1 MKENKK
7 SLRWKSILAV
17 VAAGALL
24 IGVGAGAVVLL
35 NSGLHFPAANNPTVP
50 SHVIQNPTDTPTVPT
65 EEATEPPKQVASLPV
80 NALTYWEGV
89 EKVADDA
96 GFQLTDIFILI
107 SDFELQYID
116 SECHSVYALQIAA
129 ADKYYNYEVDI
140 TNGKVMCLEK
150 SDEGSFS
157 QTRYTESTRSIQLAL
172 EHIGRPL
179 ENFNLIY
186 AEKITIDGSSAYT
199 VYLTDDSTDYT
210 LTVNIETGE
219 IVSKTEAP
227 YKGLTIHS
235 LEEAL
240 TAASEALQIP
250 IEEMQDLES
259 SVEDG
264 TVYHPSDPL
273 SRVVYCIR
281 FFYQGFEFE
290 VDVDIL
296 YLSISTMIIDPDSSD
311 NSQGSMEP
319 DPDIQTGF
327 ILELANWPNI
337 KDVDSYHIDYYGKYN
352 QAYIFAVR
360 YWYDIIYDVPYD
372 DLLVYHE
379 DKIYSLKEAYTIG
392 ILQFRDMCELYI
404 YWSPRIQHAL
414 KKEIEAEFRKAY
426 PEESALKRLW
436 ISCYYRYNDVHIV
449 TVTPHSKYAGDSGF
463 VYVGPYRI
471 YYQRRQPMVYYEKK
485 FYTLNDAYELGL
497 LDDITLSKFEHRLR
511 IAFYYKYREQD
522 KK

>member
-17 VAAGALL
+17 VAAVALL
-24 IGVGAGAVVLL
+24 IGVGAGVVLLL
-35 NSGLHFPAANNPTVP
+35 NSGFHFPAANNPTVP

-65 EEATEPPKQVASLPV
+65 EEATEPPKQVASIPD
-80 NALTYWEGV
+80 NAFTLQQGL
-89 EKVADDA
+89 EKAMA
-96 GFQLTDIFILI
+96 NTGYSLNDIFYLY
-107 SDFELQYID
+107 SQFELQYID
-116 SECHSVYALQIAA
+116 NECHTVYSFEIRAA
-129 ADKYYNYEVDI
+129 EKYFKCEVDI
-140 TNGKVMCLEK
+140 TGGNVLDIQKYDTNDFMARE
-150 SDEGSFS
+150 SSTI
-157 QTRYTESTRSIQLAL
+157 TRCVNLAL
-172 EHIGRPL
+172 ADIGKTQGDM
-179 ENFNLIY
+179 NLIY
-186 AEKITIDGSSAYT
+186 PLRSENSNPLIYTIYF
-199 VYLTDDSTDYT
+199 TDDDMDYRIN
-210 LTVNIETGE
+210 VNADTEE
-219 IVSKTEAP
+219 ITSKTAEP
-227 YKGLTIHS
+227 YAGKGLYTYD
-235 LEEAL
+235 EAL
-240 TAASEALQIP
+240 EAVSQKLQIP

-259 SVEDG
+259 SVEDA
-264 TVYHPSDPL
+264 TIYEPIDPI

-281 FFYQGFEFE
+281 FFHQGFEFE

-296 YLSISTMIIDPDSSD
+296 NLSISTTIIDPDSSD

-319 DPDIQTGF
+319 DPDIQAGF

-337 KDVDSYHIDYYGKYN
+337 KDVDNCHIDYYGKYN

-360 YWYDIIYDVPYD
+360 DWYDIIYDVLYD

-426 PEESALKRLW
+426 PEESELKRLW
-436 ISCYYRYNDVHIV
+436 VSCYYRYNDVHIV
-449 TVTPHSKYAGDSGF
+449 TVTPHSKYAGASGF
-463 VYVGPYRI
+463 VYVGPYRF
-471 YYQRRQPMVYYEKK
+471 YYQGRQPMVYYEKK

-511 IAFYYKYREQD
+511 IAFYNKYREQD